1 LPLAALLARVLVA
14 FALEFERGSEVSLA
28 ICANVLRVVGD
39 EGTRV
44 RELPRLSG
52 VSKEA
57 IAMAMSFLEKRRYAE
72 VKPECA
78 GSKVKVLMLTPGGQ
92 ITRDVYREWVVAIEK
107 GWQARFGERVVRALR
122 EALENLGAGAT
133 AEKSRLFEG
142 LKPYADG
149 WRAAVRAPE
158 TLPHYPMV
166 LHRGG
171 YPDGS

>member
-1 LPLAALLARVLVA
+1 VLVA

-28 ICANVLRVVGD
+28 ICANVLRVIGD

-57 IAMAMSFLEKRRYAE
+57 IAMALAFLEKRGYAA
-72 VKPECA
+72 VKPESA
-78 GSKVKVLMLTPGGQ
+78 GSKTKVLMLTPKGQ
-92 ITRDVYREWVVAIEK
+92 IVCDVYRELIVAIEK
-107 GWQARFGERVVRALR
+107 RWRVRFGEGAVDTLR
-122 EALENLGAGAT
+122 EALEGLGAGT
-133 AEKSRLFEG
+133 SAEKSRLFEG

-149 WRAAVRAPE
+149 WRSAVRKPE